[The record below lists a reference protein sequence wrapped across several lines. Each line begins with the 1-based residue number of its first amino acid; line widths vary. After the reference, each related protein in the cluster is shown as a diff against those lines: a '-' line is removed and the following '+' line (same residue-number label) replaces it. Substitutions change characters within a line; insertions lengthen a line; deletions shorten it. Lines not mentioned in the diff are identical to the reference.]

1 MYRILTASSD
11 CYLTNKIIKNSFRA
25 TDANTGQAG
34 TLDLF
39 KLYDESTLSGSTT
52 PIELSRILLKFD
64 LSPLRQLTGS
74 ILDLNNFTAKL
85 KLFDVYGGQTV
96 PTNFTM
102 SVLPLSKSFDEGFG
116 RDIVSFKDLDVA
128 NWLTASESGG
138 IVAWT
143 TAGAGSIGA
152 LGSSTADVLDIGDVG
167 AGNVSLESTQ
177 TFSSGEENL
186 LVDVTTVVSATVAG
200 LIPDNGFRLSFTG
213 SQEEDTQTRF
223 VKRFYSRHSTSKNK
237 TPRLI
242 VSFDDSVQDDHENFF
257 FDLTGSIF
265 LNNYARG
272 VPANIVSGSALSEIS
287 GQNCMLVTL
296 SSGSF
301 STIVTASQHS
311 VGGNNIPGVYSASF
325 AIPSNNNLLVTEIR
339 NAASATFTEVW
350 GSLDGTVPFLTS
362 SLVIKAILPTAFN
375 RSTRRLVISI
385 TNDKESYQK
394 IEKPR
399 FRVFAFD
406 YDESD
411 DFKVFRLPYETK
423 SEIFRN
429 MHYQIRDFHTKEIV
443 IPFDTIDNSTR
454 MSTDSKGMYFET
466 YLDFFPPGRV
476 YEINVLLR
484 ERGVDQIF
492 ENLGAQFRVEP

>member
-242 VSFDDSVQDDHENFF
+242 VSFDDSIQDDHENFF

-406 YDESD
+406 YDEAD

-466 YLDFFPPGRV
+466 YLDFFSPGRV
-476 YEINVLLR
+476 YEINVLVR
-484 ERGVDQIF
+484 ERGIDQIF
-492 ENLGAQFRVEP
+492 EDLGAQFRVEP

>member
-406 YDESD
+406 YDEAD

>member
-242 VSFDDSVQDDHENFF
+242 VSFDDSIQDDHENFF

-325 AIPSNNNLLVTEIR
+325 AIPSNNSLLVTEIR

-375 RSTRRLVISI
+375 RSTRRMVISI

-406 YDESD
+406 YDEAD

-466 YLDFFPPGRV
+466 YLDFFSPGRV

-484 ERGVDQIF
+484 ERGIDQIF